1 MTDEENHFTLRT
13 QVLIIGP
20 SDTLYEGGFFKC
32 HLIFPKEYPL
42 RPPKLKVITDIWHPN
57 IEKNG
62 DVCISIL
69 HEPGERAS
77 SAGYDFFLMR
87 NHKLWNDGMD
97 MNTYIP

>member
-1 MTDEENHFTLRT
+1 MYYSPKTSFDPATGTGNLTKNNFTLRT

-42 RPPKLKVITDIWHPN
+42 MPPKLKVITDIWHPN

-69 HEPGERAS
+69 HAPGEITCNLVS
-77 SAGYDFFLMR
+77 FPK
-87 NHKLWNDGMD
+87 NK
-97 MNTYIP
+97 

>member
-1 MTDEENHFTLRT
+1 MNQLVIKNLPLF

-20 SDTLYEGGFFKC
+20 ADTLYEGGFFKC

-69 HEPGERAS
+69 HEPGINS
-77 SAGYDFFLMR
+77 IFYNL
-87 NHKLWNDGMD
+87 
-97 MNTYIP
+97 TYWITWKSEILSQI